1 MLVGLGEPTPPDFVT
16 KAERPRRL
24 GHRPLDQLVAPF
36 FFASIRGIGA
46 GDPMFG
52 PLPSHSQAAEGQP
65 NGFVADQ
72 ARREALGETDL
83 DGQRDRP
90 PARAL
95 AERPRTLVPQPPA
108 RPASPRVEDGPC
120 GVPAGPAGRP
130 P

>member
-46 GDPMFG
+46 GDPLFG

-83 DGQRDRP
+83 DGQRERP
-90 PARAL
+90 PARGPS
-95 AERPRTLVPQPPA
+95 ERPATLVET
-108 RPASPRVEDGPC
+108 RPEEL
-120 GVPAGPAGRP
+120 AGPP
-130 P
+130 